1 LKIWKSCVGKGWKWT
16 KLVRI
21 AQIRSWRTKR
31 DKMVKFGS
39 PFIPMESLIEEN
51 IKDQGSNWTCKG
63 WNWKVL
69 KIGIQ
74 IRTWLKT
81 STRYGLKL
89 KRGRGTK
96 LKNLIFF
103 KMQKWHRPIYGSLP
117 LSFFLAIPQKNQRE
131 YGSLG
136 CINLHTSHQTGQQ
149 TCLPYSLAFVPQP
162 SAIKY
167 KLCSP

>member
-1 LKIWKSCVGKGWKWT
+1 LIENFYKIWSEIEKGPRDQIEKS
-16 KLVRI
+16 
-21 AQIRSWRTKR
+21 
-31 DKMVKFGS
+31 
-39 PFIPMESLIEEN
+39 N
-51 IKDQGSNWTCKG
+51 
-63 WNWKVL
+63 
-69 KIGIQ
+69 
-74 IRTWLKT
+74 
-81 STRYGLKL
+81 
-89 KRGRGTK
+89 
-96 LKNLIFF
+96 FF

-149 TCLPYSLAFVPQP
+149 TCLPYSLAFVLQP